1 MNKTKRSYT
10 QDFIKESVSYA
21 LSVANL
27 KCASNELGIPEATLH
42 GWVRKAK
49 QAGAAIMP
57 SGATVD
63 IGKMSNELRD
73 LRKKVAKLEQEKAI
87 LKKAATYFA
96 KELG

>member
-10 QDFIKESVSYA
+10 QDFIKESVNYA

-27 KCASNELGIPEATLH
+27 KCAA
-42 GWVRKAK
+42 
-49 QAGAAIMP
+49 
-57 SGATVD
+57 
-63 IGKMSNELRD
+63 NELRD

>member
-27 KCASNELGIPEATLH
+27 KCAATELGIPAATLH

-49 QAGAAIMP
+49 QAGAAITP
-57 SGATVD
+57 SGDTVD
-63 IGKMSNELRD
+63 IGEMANELRD

>member
-10 QDFIKESVSYA
+10 QDFIKESVNYA
-21 LSVANL
+21 VSVANL
-27 KCASNELGIPEATLH
+27 KCAANEFGIPEATLH

-49 QAGAAIMP
+49 QAGAAITP
-57 SGATVD
+57 SGDTVD

-73 LRKKVAKLEQEKAI
+73 LRKKVAKLEQSITI
-87 LKKAATYFA
+87 LKKETTYFA